1 MEQLIRVDWARAFL
15 PHTPILEI
23 VLRGTCVYL
32 ALFVLL
38 RVVLKRETGGM
49 GITDMLVVVLIADAA
64 QNAMAGAYTSVPD
77 GLLLVA
83 TIIFWSYALNWLGH
97 RFPRIERI
105 VHPQALPLIEDGRLL
120 RARMREELLTEE
132 ELKGQLRLQGV
143 ADPSEVKAAYM
154 EGDGRIS
161 VITKEKAARDT
172 AERQS

>member
-38 RVVLKRETGGM
+38 RVVLKRESGGM

-120 RARMREELLTEE
+120 RAQMREELLTEE

-143 ADPSEVKAAYM
+143 ADPGEVKAAYM

-172 AERQS
+172 VERQS